1 MSNLSVPLVVLSAL
15 AVLCASAL
23 AETKGDEKAS
33 SETTPVSGWRAS
45 CTASDRA
52 AALNCA
58 LEQGAFV
65 VQTGQLLAKVTVRV
79 DGADRKPALMI
90 QTPLGLHL
98 PTGVEIRVD
107 EHKPES
113 LALQTCDA
121 TGCYA
126 GMAPSDALLGRLSG
140 GRQLLVSFQDLSKR
154 EVKVSMPLQGFA
166 EGLKKIR

>member
-1 MSNLSVPLVVLSAL
+1 MKSYSASLGALSAL
-15 AVLCASAL
+15 VLLGASAL
-23 AETKGDEKAS
+23 AETKGDVKAS
-33 SETTPVSGWRAS
+33 GEQTPVSGWRTS
-45 CTASDRA
+45 CAAPDRA
-52 AALNCA
+52 AAVDCT
-58 LEQGAFV
+58 LEQGAFIA
-65 VQTGQLLAKVTVRV
+65 QTGQLVAKVTVRV

-107 EHKPES
+107 DHKPES

-121 TGCYA
+121 AGCYA
-126 GMAPSDALLGRLSG
+126 GMALSDALLARMSG

-154 EVKVSMPLQGFA
+154 EVKVTMPLEGFS

>member
-1 MSNLSVPLVVLSAL
+1 MNSHSASLGILGALVVLGAG
-15 AVLCASAL
+15 AL

-33 SETTPVSGWRAS
+33 SETTPVSGWRTS

-52 AALNCA
+52 AAVNCV

-65 VQTGQLLAKVTVRV
+65 VPTGQLLAKVTVRV

-126 GMAPSDALLGRLSG
+126 GTALSDAFLGRMSG
-140 GRQLLVSFQDLSKR
+140 GRQLSITVQDLSKR